1 MRWDLSGEGCDVRKG
16 MRPTRFTVGSLAI
29 GLALALGA
37 CRARGIDHSADVAE
51 LVTAPTPPDDNPSG
65 FEPVAAKERTGL
77 PTDPPSPYLIGVGDV
92 LKVRVLGT
100 SGEAMLDAPLDLP
113 VRADG
118 AVAVPI
124 LGKLQAKDK
133 PVEEVEEA
141 VRVALQGNATLKK
154 NLEASVEVAEFRAR
168 RCRIVGDGVD
178 KEQYLTVNGRLTL
191 LEALIEAGA
200 TRNKLADRDEAY
212 LIRAGKVH
220 PFSIAAMVGQGDA
233 SGDFVLAEGDHVVV
247 PSLRERQDYV
257 YVLGQ
262 VREPGRFEMQHTGQ
276 PGRRGRMSLMGAVA
290 MAGGFIEGTVDCDQ
304 VCIFRGG
311 YQNLRVFH
319 VGVNDIYR
327 DGDAIALLPGDRVYV
342 SPNGAAKFNQ
352 ALSQFLPALSGAG
365 TAISLGLSSAALYET
380 AK

>member
-1 MRWDLSGEGCDVRKG
+1 ML
-16 MRPTRFTVGSLAI
+16 F
-29 GLALALGA
+29 ALGA
-37 CRARGIDHSADVAE
+37 CRTRVVDHSADVAA

-65 FEPVAAKERTGL
+65 FEPVAATERAGL
-77 PTDPPSPYLIGVGDV
+77 PTDPAPPYLIGVGDV
-92 LKVRVLGT
+92 IRLRYLRKLEDAT
-100 SGEAMLDAPLDLP
+100 LDAPMELT

-118 AVAVPI
+118 TVAIPSIAKVV
-124 LGKLQAKDK
+124 AKDK
-133 PVEEVEEA
+133 TVEEVEGA
-141 VRVALQGNATLKK
+141 AWAALARKK
-154 NLEASVEVAEFRAR
+154 GIKEDPSAPVDASVEVAEFRAR
-168 RCRIVGDGVD
+168 RCRVVGDGVE

-212 LIRAGKVH
+212 VIRGGKVH
-220 PFSIAAMVGQGDA
+220 PFSIAAMVGQGDPSA
-233 SGDFVLAEGDHVVV
+233 DFVLAEGDHVVV
-247 PSLRERQDYV
+247 PSLKDRQDFV

-262 VREPGRFEMQHTGQ
+262 VREPGRFEMEHKAM
-276 PGRRGRMSLMGAVA
+276 PGHRGRLSLMGAVA
-290 MAGGFIEGTVDCDQ
+290 MAGGFIEGTVDCNQ
-304 VCIFRGG
+304 ICIFRGG

-327 DGDAIALLPGDRVYV
+327 DGEAIALLPGDRVYV
-342 SPNGAAKFNQ
+342 APNGAAKFNQ

>member
-1 MRWDLSGEGCDVRKG
+1 MSDGKRRAHRSVVVVTATAMVC
-16 MRPTRFTVGSLAI
+16 
-29 GLALALGA
+29 ALGA
-37 CRARGIDHSADVAE
+37 CRSRAIDHSADVAA
-51 LVTAPTPPDDNPSG
+51 LVSAPPPPDDNPSG
-65 FEPVAAKERTGL
+65 FEPVAAKERAGL
-77 PTDPPSPYLIGVGDV
+77 PADPAPPYLIGVGDV
-92 LKVRVLGT
+92 VRIRVLGT

-118 AVAVPI
+118 AVAIPV

-141 VRVALQGNATLKK
+141 VRAALQANATLKK
-154 NLEASVEVAEFRAR
+154 NLDASVEVAEFRAR
-168 RCRIVGDGVD
+168 RCRVVGDGVD

-212 LIRAGKVH
+212 VIRAGKVH
-220 PFSIAAMVGQGDA
+220 PFSIAAMVGAGDPSA
-233 SGDFVLAEGDHVVV
+233 DFVLAEGDHVVV
-247 PSLRERQDYV
+247 PSLKDRQDFV

-262 VREPGRFEMQHTGQ
+262 VREPGRFEMEHKAM
-276 PGRRGRMSLMGAVA
+276 PGHRGRLSLMGAVA
-290 MAGGFIEGTVDCDQ
+290 MAGGFVEGTVDCDQ
-304 VCIFRGG
+304 ICIFRGG

-327 DGDAIALLPGDRVYV
+327 DGEAIALLPGDRVYV